1 MSSWFRLDC
10 MHTHVPCT
18 HSDTLTFNAVL
29 HIGRNYTKS
38 EFYIYICIYIH
49 LLSSLIFCLRSSA
62 QQPSQRHRVLYVSW
76 CWLSSVFHT
85 PFFLSAF
92 KVFSSGA
99 AELILLQLSF
109 ATSCPPQ
116 CNNCTFIHLQS
127 PFQFLRGFYDLQ
139 EFWLWAVSGLHAQS
153 VPWGHKGSFRGEHWA
168 SWS

>member
-1 MSSWFRLDC
+1 MLNYLCLVGLDW
-10 MHTHVPCT
+10 TACT
-18 HSDTLTFNAVL
+18 HTYHARTLTRL
-29 HIGRNYTKS
+29 HLMQCFILEEMIQKVN
-38 EFYIYICIYIH
+38 FIYICIYIH

-139 EFWLWAVSGLHAQS
+139 EF
-153 VPWGHKGSFRGEHWA
+153 
-168 SWS
+168 